1 MATVP
6 SRAYASFAVSAL
18 ALAVALGGGASWA
31 ATATAAPHSSL
42 TCVVV
47 KRSGFKNGWHNLG
60 SPFRPA
66 QACKDSLGFVH
77 LDGVLTG
84 GTPNTTALVLPAGY
98 RPRFDKVFAVT
109 GTNGG
114 VPVLEDIFLL
124 PGGLVFARGSAKDA
138 VGLDGVVFSAG
149 G

>member
-1 MATVP
+1 MATVRP
-6 SRAYASFAVSAL
+6 HAYASLAVSAL

-31 ATATAAPHSSL
+31 ATRTTAPDSGL

-47 KRSGFKNGWHNLG
+47 KPSGFKNRWHNLG

-66 QACKDSLGFVH
+66 QACKDSQGFVH

-98 RPRFDKVFAVT
+98 RPKFDKVFAVA

-124 PGGLVFARGSAKDA
+124 PGGLVFARGPAKDA
-138 VGLDGVVFSAG
+138 VGLDGAIFSAG